1 MNTVQYRSV
10 TSKDDKEKMFMSD
23 GDFASDFKVKE
34 TRGNRSNLSEKS
46 KTKSFE
52 KYTEK
57 QKKKNLSEIENSR
70 NKSLGK
76 Q

>member
-1 MNTVQYRSV
+1 MIGNIAVEGLNSDGMNTVQYRSV

-57 QKKKNLSEIENSR
+57 
-70 NKSLGK
+70 
-76 Q
+76 